1 MKVWSGPRYMP
12 ETISNPDNV
21 LTATNDLATW
31 NRSLPHGI
39 DPYKHTMASAAQ
51 SVTLQLNSE
60 GAYRLALEP
69 PIDIPYLAEPR
80 ARLSDMAFVN
90 TAINVSKTFG
100 NNTIDI
106 ELPYKASRT
115 QCWI

>member
-1 MKVWSGPRYMP
+1 
-12 ETISNPDNV
+12 
-21 LTATNDLATW
+21 
-31 NRSLPHGI
+31 
-39 DPYKHTMASAAQ
+39 
-51 SVTLQLNSE
+51 
-60 GAYRLALEP
+60 
-69 PIDIPYLAEPR
+69 
-80 ARLSDMAFVN
+80 MAFVN

>member
-1 MKVWSGPRYMP
+1 MCCNKY
-12 ETISNPDNV
+12 
-21 LTATNDLATW
+21 LAT
-31 NRSLPHGI
+31 
-39 DPYKHTMASAAQ
+39 YKQTMASAAQ
-51 SVTLQLNSE
+51 SITLQLNSATATATSE